1 MGGDLVTVTSRGPAM
16 LTYLVSLFTSAA
28 TLGAATPPV
37 TVYDGPAVTEL
48 DPPLKLYVG
57 LNDPD
62 AAGGENA
69 YDSNQSWASLG
80 RLARNEDLTIH
91 CCSEA
96 WSGADDIPA
105 VRASC
110 TAITAAV
117 EVLMQSDTSQFG
129 GNVLYP
135 NPGMT
140 NASSPQNEQTGKG
153 VIVRQAFDL
162 AFFCRIGG

>member
-1 MGGDLVTVTSRGPAM
+1 MGGAAVTVTSRGPAM
-16 LTYLVSLFTSAA
+16 LTYLVSLFTNAA
-28 TLGAATPPV
+28 TIGQATPPV
-37 TVYDGPAVTEL
+37 TVYDGPAVTEY
-48 DPPLKLYVG
+48 DAPLKLYVG

-62 AAGGENA
+62 AGAGENA
-69 YDSNQSWASLG
+69 YDSTQEWAALG
-80 RLARNEDLTIH
+80 RMARNENLVIH

-96 WSGADDIPA
+96 WSGSDDIA
-105 VRASC
+105 AIRDSC

-140 NASSPQNEQTGKG
+140 NVSSPQNEQTGKG
-153 VIVRQAFDL
+153 VIVRQPFDL